1 MVRDSEASKVSLL
14 WYQPA
19 SPILVHN
26 DSDLYSSTLF
36 CLTTLNR
43 FIVSGTIIIF
53 DEFYDALHEYRALCD
68 YCEAFQRS
76 YKIVAATRQFNQV
89 AIQFS

>member
-1 MVRDSEASKVSLL
+1 V
-14 WYQPA
+14 PA
-19 SPILVHN
+19 SQVVIHN

-36 CLTTLNR
+36 CLTTLDR
-43 FIVSGTIIIF
+43 LIAAGTIIIF

-76 YKIVAATRQFNQV
+76 YKIVAATLHFNQV
-89 AIQFS
+89 AVQFS